1 VGTDGK
7 LGGQAQVPGVA
18 GTWKDLTDN
27 VNLMAANLTGQVRNI
42 AEVTTAL
49 AKGDLTKKI
58 AVDAKGE
65 ILELKSTIN
74 TMVDQLNAF
83 SGEVTR
89 VAREVGTD
97 GKLGGQAQVPG
108 VAGTWKDLTDNV
120 NLMAANLTGQV
131 RGIARVV
138 TAVAKGDLKRKVV
151 FEAKGEIAALADTIN
166 GMIDTLATFGDQVT
180 NVAREVGIEGKLG
193 GQAKVPGAAG
203 LWRDLTDNVNQLA
216 ANLTTQVRAI
226 AEVATA
232 VAKGDLTRSIMV
244 EAMGEV
250 AILKDNINEMIRNLK
265 ETTLKNNEQDWLKTN
280 LAKFTHMLQGHT
292 DLMTVSKLVMTE
304 LAPLVHAQQG
314 MFYTQS
320 KRGPDEPRLEL
331 LASYALR
338 STKHIAKTLRMGE
351 GLVGQC
357 AQEKKRILLEDI
369 PDDYIRINSA
379 LGSAAPLNIIILPVL
394 FEGEVKAVVE
404 LASLRKFSESHL
416 LFLEQL
422 TESIGVVFNTIE
434 ANMRTETLL
443 EQSQSLTKEL
453 QSQQDVLKETN
464 DRLEQQAQDLQ
475 DSEKLLKNQQEE
487 LQATNEELQDK
498 AKLLSEQMQQVEHKN
513 REVEHAKAALEE
525 KAEQL
530 ALSSRYKSE
539 FLANMSHEL
548 RTPLNSLLILAK
560 LLTDNTDSNLTQKQI
575 DYAHTIY
582 SAGVDLLSLINDILD
597 LAKIESGTI
606 TLDIAP
612 EHFVELQ
619 SYVERTFRQVAQGR
633 GLEFVVDVS
642 SNLPAVIHTDAK
654 RLQQILK
661 NLLSNAFKF
670 TERGSVALRIFTVK
684 SGWTP
689 GHIQLDS
696 AAHVVAFEVADTGI
710 GIPAHKQKVIFEA
723 FQQADGTTSRRFE
736 GTGLGLSI
744 SRELTRLLGGE
755 IRVDSNPGRGSTF
768 KLYLPLTEGPTEI
781 EARQSEMLDKQA
793 ADSTTRSVNGPQ
805 QKPEQKTSSMERV
818 QPYVSDDRGNIH
830 PGDRVVLI
838 VEDDAS
844 FAAILL
850 DIAHES
856 GFKGVIAPSADM
868 ALTQVKELSPDAI
881 TLDLRLPDMDGWVVL
896 DLLKHDPATQHI
908 PVSVISVE
916 DRVHKCLHMG
926 ALQAVR
932 KPAPKETL
940 LEALA
945 KTRNIIESEVKT
957 LLVADGDDAQR
968 GSIEQ
973 MLREEGVQIS
983 VFSSGAQVLEALRE
997 TRFDCMVLGSNLSDM
1012 TAMELIRRIVE
1023 STTGTEIP
1031 FVIYEN
1037 ETEAPGGGK
1046 RENLKKLAEIAVF
1059 KNAKTLQALLRETT
1073 LFLHQAVN
1081 DLPVDKRQLLSS
1093 LYKTT
1098 PELADRKVLIVDDDI
1113 RNIFA
1118 LTGALEQHGMTV
1130 LSAEDGKEGIEML
1143 KNNPGI
1149 DVVLMDIMM
1158 PELDGYDTIRIIRG
1172 LEEFENLPI
1181 IAVTAKAMKGDREK
1195 CMEAG
1200 ASDYISK
1207 PVNIEQLLSLIR
1219 VRLAG

>member
-1 VGTDGK
+1 S
-7 LGGQAQVPGVA
+7 
-18 GTWKDLTDN
+18 
-27 VNLMAANLTGQVRNI
+27 
-42 AEVTTAL
+42 
-49 AKGDLTKKI
+49 KKI

-74 TMVDQLNAF
+74 TMVDQLNGFA
-83 SGEVTR
+83 SEVSR

-120 NLMAANLTGQV
+120 NAMAANLTNQV
-131 RGIARVV
+131 RGIAQVV
-138 TAVAKGDLKRKVV
+138 TSVAKGDLKRKVV

-193 GQAKVPGAAG
+193 GQARVPGAAG

-250 AILKDNINEMIRNLK
+250 AVLKDNINEMIRNLK
-265 ETTLKNNEQDWLKTN
+265 ETILKNNEQDWLKTN
-280 LAKFTHMLQGHT
+280 LAKFTRMLQGHT
-292 DLMTVSKLVMTE
+292 DLVTVSKLVMTE

-314 MFYTQS
+314 IFYIQTRHS
-320 KRGPDEPRLEL
+320 DEPRLEL

-338 STKHIAKTLRMGE
+338 STKHIAKTLRVGE

-357 AQEKKRILLEDI
+357 ASEKKRILLEDV
-369 PDDYIRINSA
+369 PDNYIRISSS

-416 LFLEQL
+416 SFLEQL

-434 ANMRTETLL
+434 ANMRTGTLL

-453 QSQQDVLKETN
+453 QSQQGVLKETN
-464 DRLEQQAQDLQ
+464 DRLEQQAQNLQ
-475 DSEKLLKNQQEE
+475 NSERLLKSQQEE
-487 LQATNEELQDK
+487 LQKTNEQLQDK
-498 AKLLSEQMQQVEHKN
+498 AKLLSEQMQQVEYKN

-560 LLTDNTDSNLTQKQI
+560 LLTDNAGSNLTQKQI

-582 SAGVDLLSLINDILD
+582 SAGTDLLSLINDILD

-612 EHFVELQ
+612 ERFSELQ
-619 SYVERTFRQVAQGR
+619 SYVERTFRQVAHGK
-633 GLEFVVDVS
+633 GLEFAVS
-642 SNLPAVIHTDAK
+642 INPNLPAVIHTDAK

-670 TERGSVALRIFTVK
+670 TEQGSVTLRIFTVK

-696 AAHVVAFEVADTGI
+696 AAHVVAFEVTDTGI
-710 GIPAHKQKVIFEA
+710 GIPEHKQKVIFEA
-723 FQQADGTTSRRFE
+723 FQQADGTTSRRYG

-755 IRVDSNPGRGSTF
+755 IRVGSNPGRGSTF
-768 KLYLPLTEGPTEI
+768 MLYLPLTEGPTEI
-781 EARQSEMLDKQA
+781 ETRKSRTFDKQA
-793 ADSTTRSVNGPQ
+793 PIYTARSIAD
-805 QKPEQKTSSMERV
+805 PEMKSMAPV
-818 QPYVSDDRGNIH
+818 QPWAGDDSGNIL
-830 PGDRVVLI
+830 PNDRVVLI
-838 VEDDAS
+838 VEDDAG

-850 DIAHES
+850 DAAHES
-856 GFKGVIAPSADM
+856 GFKGVIAPTADT
-868 ALTQVKELSPDAI
+868 ALAQVKELSPDAI
-881 TLDLRLPDMDGWVVL
+881 TLDTRLPDRDGWAVL
-896 DLLKHDPATQHI
+896 DLLKHDPATQDI
-908 PVSVISVE
+908 PVNVISVK
-916 DRVHKCLHMG
+916 DQVHKCLHMRT
-926 ALQAVR
+926 LRTMR
-932 KPAPKETL
+932 KPASKETL
-940 LEALA
+940 ADALV
-945 KTRNIIESEVKT
+945 KTRNIIQSGIRT
-957 LLVADGDDAQR
+957 LLVAAGDDAQC
-968 GSIEQ
+968 GSIEE
-973 MLREEGVQIS
+973 MLRKEDMQIS
-983 VFSSGAQVLEALRE
+983 VFRTGAQVLEALQK
-997 TRFDCMVLGSNLSDM
+997 TRFDCMVLGSNLADM
-1012 TAMELIRRIVE
+1012 TAMDLIRRIVE
-1023 STTGTEIP
+1023 STAETVLPFVIYGTEIP
-1031 FVIYEN
+1031 
-1037 ETEAPGGGK
+1037 GGGG
-1046 RENLKKLAEIAVF
+1046 RENLRRPTEIAIF
-1059 KNAKTLQALLRETT
+1059 KNPKTLQAMLKETAW
-1073 LFLHQAVN
+1073 FLHQAVG
-1081 DLPVDKRQLLSS
+1081 DQPVRWRQLLSS
-1093 LYKTT
+1093 PYKSV
-1098 PELADRKVLIVDDDI
+1098 PELAGRKVLIVDDDI

-1118 LTGALEQHGMTV
+1118 LAGALEQHGMTV
-1130 LSAEDGKEGIEML
+1130 LSAENGKDGIETL
-1143 KNNPGI
+1143 KSNPGI
-1149 DVVLMDIMM
+1149 DMVFMDIMM

-1181 IAVTAKAMKGDREK
+1181 IAVTARAMKGDREK
-1195 CMEAG
+1195 CIEAG

-1207 PVNIEQLLSLIR
+1207 PVNIEQLLSLMR
-1219 VRLAG
+1219 VRLADNER